1 MLTTPEK
8 LRSFG
13 ITPTVQRVAVYDL
26 LHDHPAHQ
34 TAEEVYAA
42 LQKTLSTISLATV
55 YNNLAQLHDEDRVR
69 KVCVEGYPDRY
80 DKMTRHDHLVCR
92 VCGKLADIC
101 FKDLTELLQSQ
112 TDEELLSY
120 DLQVSYICP
129 ACRRTTQSAD
139 TTDL

>member
-1 MLTTPEK
+1 MTKNAQLILDIISHSSEH
-8 LRSFG
+8 L
-13 ITPTVQRVAVYDL
+13 
-26 LHDHPAHQ
+26 
-34 TAEEVYAA
+34 TAE
-42 LQKTLSTISLATV
+42 QIHMTLRENGPKMALATV

-129 ACRRTTQSAD
+129 ACRRAAHGTD

>member
-1 MLTTPEK
+1 MRPVTTNAQ
-8 LRSFG
+8 L
-13 ITPTVQRVAVYDL
+13 ILDII
-26 LHDHPAHQ
+26 AHSSEHL
-34 TAEEVYAA
+34 TAEQIHMA
-42 LQKTLSTISLATV
+42 LRENGNRMALATV
-55 YNNLAQLHDEDRVR
+55 YNNLAQLYSEGNVR

-80 DKMTRHDHLVCR
+80 DKTTRHDHLVCR

-129 ACRRTTQSAD
+129 ACRRAAHGTD

>member
-1 MLTTPEK
+1 MDPVTKNAQLI
-8 LRSFG
+8 LDIIARSSG
-13 ITPTVQRVAVYDL
+13 HL
-26 LHDHPAHQ
+26 
-34 TAEEVYAA
+34 TAEQIHMVLRESGHRMA
-42 LQKTLSTISLATV
+42 LATV
-55 YNNLAQLHDEDRVR
+55 YNNLAQLHGEGRVR

-92 VCGKLADIC
+92 VCGKLSDVH

-129 ACRRTTQSAD
+129 ACRRAAHGAD

>member
-1 MLTTPEK
+1 MRPVTKNAQLI
-8 LRSFG
+8 LDI
-13 ITPTVQRVAVYDL
+13 IT
-26 LHDHPAHQ
+26 HSSDHL
-34 TAEEVYAA
+34 TAEQIHIA
-42 LQKTLSTISLATV
+42 LRENGHRMALATV
-55 YNNLAQLHDEDRVR
+55 YNNLAQLHSEGRVR

-80 DKMTRHDHLVCR
+80 DKMTRHDHLACR

-129 ACRRTTQSAD
+129 ACRRAAHGTD

>member
-1 MLTTPEK
+1 MTRNARLILDIIDNSSEH
-8 LRSFG
+8 L
-13 ITPTVQRVAVYDL
+13 
-26 LHDHPAHQ
+26 
-34 TAEEVYAA
+34 TAEQIHRA
-42 LQKTLSTISLATV
+42 LRADGNRMALATV
-55 YNNLAQLHDEDRVR
+55 YNNLAALYSEGQIR

-92 VCGKLADIC
+92 VCGKLSDVH

-129 ACRRTTQSAD
+129 ACRRTAQSAD

>member
-1 MLTTPEK
+1 MTKNAQLILDIISHSSEH
-8 LRSFG
+8 L
-13 ITPTVQRVAVYDL
+13 
-26 LHDHPAHQ
+26 
-34 TAEEVYAA
+34 TAE
-42 LQKTLSTISLATV
+42 QIHTTLRKKGHKMALATV

-92 VCGKLADIC
+92 ICGKLTDIC

-112 TDEELLSY
+112 TDEKLLSY
-120 DLQVSYICP
+120 DLQVNYICP
-129 ACRRTTQSAD
+129 ACRRAAQSAD

>member
-1 MLTTPEK
+1 MTKNAQLILDIIFHSSEH
-8 LRSFG
+8 L
-13 ITPTVQRVAVYDL
+13 
-26 LHDHPAHQ
+26 
-34 TAEEVYAA
+34 TAE
-42 LQKTLSTISLATV
+42 QIHMTLRENGHRMALATV
-55 YNNLAQLHDEDRVR
+55 YNNLAQLHDEGRVR

-80 DKMTRHDHLVCR
+80 DKMIRHDHLVCR

-129 ACRRTTQSAD
+129 ACRRAAHGTD

>member
-1 MLTTPEK
+1 MTKNAQLILDIISHSSEH
-8 LRSFG
+8 L
-13 ITPTVQRVAVYDL
+13 
-26 LHDHPAHQ
+26 
-34 TAEEVYAA
+34 TAE
-42 LQKTLSTISLATV
+42 QIHTTLRENGHRMALATV

-92 VCGKLADIC
+92 VCGKLTDIC

-112 TDEELLSY
+112 TDEKLLSY
-120 DLQVSYICP
+120 DLQVNYICP
-129 ACRRTTQSAD
+129 ACRRTAQSAD

>member
-1 MLTTPEK
+1 MTTNAQ
-8 LRSFG
+8 L
-13 ITPTVQRVAVYDL
+13 ILDII
-26 LHDHPAHQ
+26 AHSSEHL
-34 TAEEVYAA
+34 TAEQIHMA
-42 LQKTLSTISLATV
+42 LRENGNRMALATV
-55 YNNLAQLHDEDRVR
+55 YNNLAQLYSEGNVR

-80 DKMTRHDHLVCR
+80 DKTTRHDHLVCR

-129 ACRRTTQSAD
+129 ACRRAAHGTD

>member
-1 MLTTPEK
+1 MRPVTTNAQ
-8 LRSFG
+8 L
-13 ITPTVQRVAVYDL
+13 ILDII
-26 LHDHPAHQ
+26 AHSSEHL
-34 TAEEVYAA
+34 TAEQIHMA
-42 LQKTLSTISLATV
+42 LRENGNRMALATV
-55 YNNLAQLHDEDRVR
+55 YNNLAQLYSEGNVR

-80 DKMTRHDHLVCR
+80 DKTTRHDHLVCR

-112 TDEELLSY
+112 TDEVLLSY

-129 ACRRTTQSAD
+129 ACRRAAHGTD

>member
-1 MLTTPEK
+1 M
-8 LRSFG
+8 
-13 ITPTVQRVAVYDL
+13 A
-26 LHDHPAHQ
+26 
-34 TAEEVYAA
+34 
-42 LQKTLSTISLATV
+42 LATV
-55 YNNLAQLHDEDRVR
+55 YNNLAKLHSEGRVR

-129 ACRRTTQSAD
+129 ACRRTAQSAD

>member
-1 MLTTPEK
+1 MSSVTKNAQLI
-8 LRSFG
+8 LDIIAHSS
-13 ITPTVQRVAVYDL
+13 
-26 LHDHPAHQ
+26 DHL
-34 TAEEVYAA
+34 TAE
-42 LQKTLSTISLATV
+42 QIHTTLRKNGHKMALATV

-92 VCGKLADIC
+92 VCGKLADIH

-129 ACRRTTQSAD
+129 ACRRAAHGND
-139 TTDL
+139 TTDR